1 MREIKTLEQAL
12 AWGDEWEA
20 IARQLLKELERAE
33 TDRDFYLQQSNFWH
47 AELKA
52 VVDLWVKSAEPKKRR
67 SPFDEPIAA

>member
-1 MREIKTLEQAL
+1 MRELRTLEQAL

-20 IARQLLKELERAE
+20 RARQLLKDLERAQ

-47 AELKA
+47 AELRA
-52 VVDLWVKSAEPKKRR
+52 IVDLWVKSAPKKRR